1 MRYHRKHSISQPDNT
16 AKVGQVEKLHHPH
29 QDPARM
35 DDIVLGIDST
45 LHSASKCVDTGYIQI
60 YDTDK
65 VNIYDA
71 KTDTII
77 VSEKAIL
84 KGWRCPN
91 STLWRLPLNTPVKD
105 LAMDT
110 LLLNSP
116 NGRQSKN
123 SRYRIQYAPAN
134 YHIHEYVLNLR
145 TKNPHP
151 Q

>member
-1 MRYHRKHSISQPDNT
+1 M
-16 AKVGQVEKLHHPH
+16 A
-29 QDPARM
+29 
-35 DDIVLGIDST
+35 DIMLGIYST
-45 LHSASKCVDTGYIQI
+45 LLSASKCVDTGYIQI
-60 YDTDK
+60 YDKDE

-91 STLWRLPLNTPVKD
+91 STLWRLPLTTPVKD
-105 LAMDT
+105 LAMDS
-110 LLLNSP
+110 LLFNIP

-123 SRYRIQYAPAN
+123 SRHRIQYAPAN
-134 YHIHEYVLNLR
+134 DHIHEYVLNLR